1 MAQGESNQHW
11 QLSLRGNH
19 HERHVTRIPPKLAL
33 PWILEED
40 WPQWQAIDHNVPSY
54 EKWVELFDRNLKLA
68 EAHGWPYARVSVRP
82 APFNEWCKA
91 NQRTV
96 GKFDRNVYALE
107 LLRNDRGV
115 AVVEEAKEKATVE
128 TTPAGHAVSISSPQP
143 EDLTA
148 LSDPAH

>member
-1 MAQGESNQHW
+1 LEAT
-11 QLSLRGNH
+11 H

-54 EKWVELFDRNLKLA
+54 GKWVELFDKNLKLA

-82 APFNEWCKA
+82 DSFNEWCKA

-107 LLRNDRGV
+107 LLRKDRSVGV
-115 AVVEEAKEKATVE
+115 IEETREKASGE
-128 TTPAGHAVSISSPQP
+128 PTPSGHGASTSTPQP
-143 EDLTA
+143 EDLAT